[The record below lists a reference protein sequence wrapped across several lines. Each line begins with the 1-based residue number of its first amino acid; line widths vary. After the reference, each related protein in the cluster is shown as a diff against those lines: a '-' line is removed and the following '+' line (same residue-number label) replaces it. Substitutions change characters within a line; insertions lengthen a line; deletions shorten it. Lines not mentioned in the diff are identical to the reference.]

1 MIFFLH
7 LLPGSALMLA
17 IAPFGRNSDR
27 AKNFPDEELIRK
39 IAAGNETAFELF
51 YERYK
56 GLVYSLS
63 LRMLDDRG
71 TAEEVTLDAFNKI
84 WNQAADFRPDRAA
97 VKTWL
102 ISIARNRAIDVLRMR
117 SGRWDQ
123 NPTQWA
129 DGELET
135 LPDSSD
141 PEQEVTKL
149 DMRHKVQAAIA
160 ELPEEQ
166 RDVLS
171 LAYFKGL
178 SHSQIATALNQPLG
192 TVKGRIRTAML
203 HLQKRFKQKS

>member
-1 MIFFLH
+1 M
-7 LLPGSALMLA
+7 
-17 IAPFGRNSDR
+17 
-27 AKNFPDEELIRK
+27 
-39 IAAGNETAFELF
+39 F

-56 GLVYSLS
+56 GLVYSLT

-71 TAEEVTLDAFNKI
+71 AAEEVTLDAFTRI

-102 ISIARNRAIDVLRMR
+102 LSIARNRAIDVLRMR

-123 NPTQWA
+123 NPTQWT
-129 DGELET
+129 DGELEK
-135 LPDSSD
+135 LPDLSN
-141 PEQEVTKL
+141 PEQEVTEL
-149 DMRHKVQAAIA
+149 DLRYKVQAAIA
-160 ELPEEQ
+160 ELPKEQ
-166 RDVLS
+166 KNVLS

-203 HLQKRFKQKS
+203 HLQNTFKQNS

>member
-1 MIFFLH
+1 MF
-7 LLPGSALMLA
+7 AT
-17 IAPFGRNSDR
+17 APFSHKSERSENWSDEDLLR
-27 AKNFPDEELIRK
+27 Q
-39 IAAGNETAFELF
+39 IASGNEYSFEMF

-56 GLVYSLS
+56 GLVYSLT

-71 TAEEVTLDAFNKI
+71 AAEEVTLDAFTRI
-84 WNQAADFRPDRAA
+84 WHQAADFRPDRAT

-102 ISIARNRAIDVLRMR
+102 LSIARNRTIDVLRMR
-117 SGRWDQ
+117 RRHWDQ

-135 LPDSSD
+135 LPDSSN
-141 PEQEVTKL
+141 PEQEVAEL
-149 DMRHKVQAAIA
+149 DIRHKVQAAIA
-160 ELPEEQ
+160 ELPDEQ
-166 RDVLS
+166 KDALS

-203 HLQKRFKQKS
+203 QLQKTLKQIS